1 MRAHARGPFSLL
13 SGNDTFVMSAEDEQ
27 SLTPREQVEY
37 TELRATIRERGTAR
51 ICIFAAGLA
60 AWGALT
66 VATAALASTP
76 LATLLP
82 LLVLAAV
89 FEAVFALHIGVE
101 RVGRYLQVFYETSEA
116 GPDPPTPV
124 TRSWEHAAMR
134 FDRPRGAVAADAL
147 FTIVFVLAAA
157 FNLAPALILD
167 PTRPEAVF
175 VGGAHALFVV
185 RLIAAR
191 AGARSQRAVD
201 LARFRE
207 LKERGLGITD

>member
-13 SGNDTFVMSAEDEQ
+13 SGNDTFVMSAADEQ

-66 VATAALASTP
+66 VATAALAATP

-82 LLVLAAV
+82 LLVLAGV

-101 RVGRYLQVFYETSEA
+101 RVGRYLQVFYETAEDGTDP
-116 GPDPPTPV
+116 GPPL

-134 FDRPRGAVAADAL
+134 FGRPRGSVAADAL
-147 FTIVFVLAAA
+147 FTIVFVLAGV

-167 PTRPEAVF
+167 PTRSEQVF
-175 VGGAHALFVV
+175 IGGAHALFFL
-185 RLIAAR
+185 RLVAAR
-191 AGARSQRAVD
+191 AGGRTQRAID

-207 LKERGLGITD
+207 LKERGLGIRD

>member
-1 MRAHARGPFSLL
+1 MRTHARGVFSLL
-13 SGNDTFVMSAEDEQ
+13 SGDDSFVMSAGDEQ
-27 SLTPREQVEY
+27 SLTAREQVEY

-101 RVGRYLQVFYETSEA
+101 RVGRYLQVFYETTGDTA
-116 GPDPPTPV
+116 GPAAG
-124 TRSWEHAAMR
+124 TRSWEHAAMN
-134 FDRPRGAVAADAL
+134 FGRPRGTVRADAL
-147 FTIVFVLAAA
+147 FTIVFALAAM
-157 FNLAPALILD
+157 FNVAPALILE
-167 PTRPEAVF
+167 PTRAEQVF

-185 RLIAAR
+185 RLLAAG
-191 AGARSQRAVD
+191 AGARNQRAID
-201 LARFRE
+201 LERFRE
-207 LKERGLGITD
+207 LRRPPR